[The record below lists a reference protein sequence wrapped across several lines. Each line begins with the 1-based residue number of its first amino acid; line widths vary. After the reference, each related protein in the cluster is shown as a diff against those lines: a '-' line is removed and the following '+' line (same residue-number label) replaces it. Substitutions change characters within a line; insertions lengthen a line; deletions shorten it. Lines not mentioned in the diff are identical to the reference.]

1 MLLVYGFQR
10 QKNIYD
16 CDKLKTLRRWVPMN
30 FHGIKKLLLMVSHD
44 LWARNR
50 KMVSMGTEILGL
62 VIATSVPEN
71 LKGIITDR
79 EKGDF

>member
-1 MLLVYGFQR
+1 MISG
-10 QKNIYD
+10 
-16 CDKLKTLRRWVPMN
+16 
-30 FHGIKKLLLMVSHD
+30 HGTEK
-44 LWARNR
+44 WF
-50 KMVSMGTEILGL
+50 SMGTEILGL